1 MEFVEVTNTTDQDID
16 FNQNYQF
23 QYLYK
28 TQGTRLAICT
38 YEDAH
43 KEALGEISINDLYN
57 KSGITIKAGTSAV
70 FWCYRERHKLAVT
83 TAFPSEAEFREAYG
97 IADDVDV
104 YCMIGQNGMKN
115 TDRGVAITA
124 SADGGR
130 QVMVS

>member
-1 MEFVEVTNTTDQDID
+1 M
-16 FNQNYQF
+16 
-23 QYLYK
+23 
-28 TQGTRLAICT
+28 
-38 YEDAH
+38 
-43 KEALGEISINDLYN
+43 
-57 KSGITIKAGTSAV
+57 
-70 FWCYRERHKLAVT
+70 T

-130 QVMVS
+130 QGDGILLSLQRYH